1 MSKYNEITLKLLED
15 KYKMLFSLKKRERE
29 KVQQQIFD
37 TGYNIF
43 FPSTGKELSEHQEI
57 VAIVESLRNE
67 FNNPEIGEKI
77 DSLET
82 SLGKLIGLSS
92 NSSKKGEIAENILE
106 EIIKNRY
113 GDIQYKDMSHVPHSG
128 DGWLTFSDNKIVML
142 ESKNYNI
149 NISKEEVDKMER
161 DMKEHNI
168 KWGLFVSWNSGVVG
182 RREFDIHVFNHQ
194 GSTYTI
200 VLISN
205 LSKDNT
211 RLDLGIQVIN
221 NLRKRFNN
229 IQKFP
234 WIVSDISED
243 LNELNEIAN
252 MNYILRDSFQQ
263 VENNIRS
270 TLSNFYNTLREYDY
284 KIVKKSREILS
295 KIESTMDESI
305 INNLDTYDNI
315 LDQFEG
321 KKMFNVLSQI
331 FDNIKK
337 FGWNIKQENGE
348 IRIVKINPT
357 KEDEDIGK
365 IKVFCKKV
373 TLFIEKLNISFEFK
387 DINDSNF
394 NSSFAVLKNTADIII

>member
-1 MSKYNEITLKLLED
+1 MSKYHEITLKLLED

-29 KVQQQIFD
+29 KIQKQIFD
-37 TGYNIF
+37 IGYNIF
-43 FPSTGKELSEHQEI
+43 FPSTDKELTEHQEI

-67 FNNPEIGEKI
+67 FSNPEIGNKI

-113 GDIQYKDMSHVPHSG
+113 GDIQYKDMSQIPHSG

-149 NISKEEVDKMER
+149 NISKDEVDKMER

-168 KWGLFVSWNSGVVG
+168 KWGLFVSWNSGIVG

-200 VLISN
+200 ILISN
-205 LSKDNT
+205 LCKDNS

-252 MNYILRDSFQQ
+252 MNYVLRDSFQE

-270 TLSNFYNTLREYDY
+270 TLSNFYNSLREYDY

-305 INNLDTYDNI
+305 INSLDTYDNI

-348 IRIVKINPT
+348 IRIVKINST

-373 TLFIEKLNISFEFK
+373 ALFIEKLNISFEFK

-394 NSSFAVLKNTADIII
+394 NSKFAVLKNTADIII

>member
-1 MSKYNEITLKLLED
+1 M
-15 KYKMLFSLKKRERE
+15 
-29 KVQQQIFD
+29 
-37 TGYNIF
+37 
-43 FPSTGKELSEHQEI
+43 
-57 VAIVESLRNE
+57 
-67 FNNPEIGEKI
+67 
-77 DSLET
+77 
-82 SLGKLIGLSS
+82 
-92 NSSKKGEIAENILE
+92 
-106 EIIKNRY
+106 
-113 GDIQYKDMSHVPHSG
+113 
-128 DGWLTFSDNKIVML
+128 
-142 ESKNYNI
+142 
-149 NISKEEVDKMER
+149 
-161 DMKEHNI
+161 
-168 KWGLFVSWNSGVVG
+168 
-182 RREFDIHVFNHQ
+182 
-194 GSTYTI
+194 
-200 VLISN
+200 ISN
-205 LSKDNT
+205 LCKDNS

-252 MNYILRDSFQQ
+252 MNYVLRDSFQE

-270 TLSNFYNTLREYDY
+270 TLSNFYNSLREYDY

-305 INNLDTYDNI
+305 INSLDTYDNI

-348 IRIVKINPT
+348 IRIVKINST

-373 TLFIEKLNISFEFK
+373 ALFIEKLNISFEFK

-394 NSSFAVLKNTADIII
+394 NSKFAVLKNTADIII